1 MSEEQEDRADELRA
15 FGFWIE
21 DDASPASEMEA
32 LAQEMSVSPAE
43 PTRVY
48 NPQLGEWFDSDQIR
62 STHHVQVSDATRARV
77 ESWLRSL
84 LPALQD
90 HHGVPLTSLE
100 PLWFLRYRTGDHFAA
115 HRDAETDGH
124 GHQAGR
130 KVSIV
135 LFVNDASEYGG
146 GELLLCPFDVPEAVD
161 LAIDL
166 RPRAGR
172 LVAFQSS
179 TLHQVRPVTSGE
191 RFSVVT
197 WAS

>member
-1 MSEEQEDRADELRA
+1 MSNEYDDRADELRA

-21 DDASPASEMEA
+21 DDVRPPNELSE
-32 LAQEMSVSPAE
+32 LAREMAVSPSE

-48 NPQLGEWFDSDQIR
+48 NSERGEWFDSDQIR
-62 STHHVQVSDATRARV
+62 STHHVQVSDDTRTRLTQ
-77 ESWLRSL
+77 WIHSL
-84 LPALQD
+84 LPGLQE
-90 HHGVPLTSLE
+90 HFGVALTSTE
-100 PLWFLRYRTGDHFAA
+100 PLWFLRYREGDHFAA
-115 HRDAETDGH
+115 HRDAEEGGH
-124 GHQAGR
+124 GRQASR
-130 KVSIV
+130 KVSLV
-135 LFVNDASEYGG
+135 FFVNDASEYSG

-172 LVAFQSS
+172 LVAFRSS
-179 TLHQVRPVTSGE
+179 TVHQVRPVTSGE